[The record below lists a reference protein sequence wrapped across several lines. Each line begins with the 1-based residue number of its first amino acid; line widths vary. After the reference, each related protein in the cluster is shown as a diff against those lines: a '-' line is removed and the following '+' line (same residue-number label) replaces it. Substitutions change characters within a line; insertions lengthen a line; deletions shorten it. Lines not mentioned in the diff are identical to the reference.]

1 MPAKSKTRKA
11 AVPKRR
17 RLPPDQ
23 REKAI
28 LDEAIRYFAEVGF
41 DAQTR
46 ELAKRAGITQPLLFR
61 YFPTKQDLIDK
72 VYERVYLNRWNPAWQ
87 GLIQDRALPLAG
99 RLKRFYAEYY
109 AAIVDYEWMRIFFQ
123 AGMRNVGINRRYLSI
138 VRERIFV
145 PLCAEARHAN
155 GLPDIDDVPIQ
166 PAELELYWGLHG
178 SIIYDGIREH
188 IYGLSVP
195 PDRESATE
203 MKIEI
208 FLAGLPGSLRRV
220 LAAKEQGVDA
230 LELLGA
236 EPSRRAARR

>member
-1 MPAKSKTRKA
+1 LARTRKSPGSA
-11 AVPKRR
+11 STPRRR

-87 GLIQDRALPLAG
+87 DLVCDRTRPLAV
-99 RLKRFYAEYY
+99 RLKRFYAEYC

-138 VRERIFV
+138 VRQRIFV

-195 PDRESATE
+195 HGREAATE
-203 MKIEI
+203 MKIDI
-208 FLAGLPGSLRRV
+208 FLTGLPGALRRV
-220 LAAKEQGVDA
+220 LAPKAVDVEA
-230 LELLGA
+230 RVLTDA
-236 EPSRRAARR
+236 EPTRKAAT